1 MATPI
6 DRIRPAA
13 VPDTEPFRLRRFIA
27 TLEQLGELD
36 VCEAPTE
43 TAAIAQRL
51 EGNRKAVWFKNV
63 GAEQAEVVGNVM
75 GSRSRIAAAFGV
87 GRSDVLSE
95 IRRRLGA
102 PQPLINVD
110 GSSAPV
116 QEEVWVK
123 DEADLTRLPVPFQH
137 AGDGGLYLS
146 SSVDVVLDPA
156 TGLHNVGC
164 RRLMLRGR
172 AECGIDLN
180 APSDLK
186 AIYEDVGQTESAA
199 TRQLHSRR
207 ASHRSL
213 HGGDAGAGR
222 RVGIDGQTAR
232 GTLAAGQVRHE
243 RPESA
248 GGCGVH
254 S

>member
-6 DRIRPAA
+6 DRIRSAA

-116 QEEVWVK
+116 QEE
-123 DEADLTRLPVPFQH
+123 RLAQGRGRSH
-137 AGDGGLYLS
+137 APPRAFPARRGWRLYLS

-199 TRQLHSRR
+199 RYPSASFSARIPSITSRGR
-207 ASHRSL
+207 C
-213 HGGDAGAGR
+213 GR
-222 RVGIDGQTAR
+222 RET
-232 GTLAAGQVRHE
+232 
-243 RPESA
+243 SWN
-248 GGCGVH
+248 
-254 S
+254 